1 MHTTRRSA
9 CVSKK
14 IFYMLNHS
22 RWMHLRRF
30 FCLIHVRRTKPR
42 STFTEKRAVG
52 APLSS
57 RDDAASMKKKRTV
70 GAVFAGDL
78 GLNSAPEYMK
88 AWKMNWWRWWCFRI
102 WNVKDAAG
110 VSKGLFCRSQPQ
122 RTFKRKDVHQYLLQ
136 KALAQSHT
144 GFCLYV
150 QDALTLCTRT
160 SLLAAQESDFFLY
173 LNPDPLRN
181 LQHSYKQINKKPK
194 LRIQNSRRG
203 SRAELYIWCNCFFLV
218 KVSPDEIEQK

>member
-1 MHTTRRSA
+1 MREQENFLYAESQQVNA
-9 CVSKK
+9 LAQ
-14 IFYMLNHS
+14 ILLLDS
-22 RWMHLRRF
+22 RA
-30 FCLIHVRRTKPR
+30 TDK
-42 STFTEKRAVG
+42 TEKHIHGKEGSGSTSQFTRWCS
-52 APLSS
+52 LYE
-57 RDDAASMKKKRTV
+57 KKRAV

-144 GFCLYV
+144 GEAALVIFPWKYV

-194 LRIQNSRRG
+194 LRRNSEYTKQSQGIQGRVIYMMQ
-203 SRAELYIWCNCFFLV
+203 LFFFW
-218 KVSPDEIEQK
+218 

>member
-1 MHTTRRSA
+1 MREQENFLYAESQQVNA
-9 CVSKK
+9 LAQ
-14 IFYMLNHS
+14 ILLLDS
-22 RWMHLRRF
+22 RA
-30 FCLIHVRRTKPR
+30 TDK
-42 STFTEKRAVG
+42 TEKHIHGKEGSGSTSQFTRWCS
-52 APLSS
+52 LYE
-57 RDDAASMKKKRTV
+57 KKRAV

-194 LRIQNSRRG
+194 LRRNSEYTKQSQGIQGRVIYMMQ
-203 SRAELYIWCNCFFLV
+203 LFFFV
-218 KVSPDEIEQK
+218 GKSKPWWNRTEI